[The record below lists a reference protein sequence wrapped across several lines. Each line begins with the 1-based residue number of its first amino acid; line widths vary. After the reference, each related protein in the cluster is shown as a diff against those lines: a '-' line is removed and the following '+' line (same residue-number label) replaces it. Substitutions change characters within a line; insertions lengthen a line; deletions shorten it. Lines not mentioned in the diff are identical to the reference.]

1 MLQAAIN
8 SAKSAPNQI
17 VYWSRLF
24 DWKNQ
29 TLTPNPDV
37 IYVMPFF
44 NTKDAGPMVLELPA
58 ASDDGSI
65 TGTIMDCWQAPLED
79 VGPAGADKGKGG
91 KYLILPPT
99 YEGAA
104 PDGYI
109 ALRSLNFQGYAL
121 LRSILKGGS
130 EADLARAIGYARRIK
145 FYPLS
150 EAPHPPETKFVDAID
165 VVFDAT
171 IPYDLSFFQS
181 LDRIVQIE
189 PWLPRDKAMIDMLK
203 SIGIVKGKPFSP
215 SQKAQE
221 TLSAA
226 AREARAWFDV
236 RYESSFET
244 FYEGTRW
251 VLPFVSEL
259 KDTVATLYETP
270 DGYSVDGR
278 GLADTY
284 AFSTIKHLGAGQF
297 YLIAIKDEGGAAFD
311 GSQAYRL
318 TSLPTRRSGNI
329 GPWSPMIARRTP
341 SFGTF
346 PGQAAPRKA
355 RAFKRTR
362 TAPSMSILAP
372 SLQRERNRTGSRPRT
387 ARNSRSCFELMA
399 QKRRF
404 SIKSGNYPT
413 SGAFNPRLGG
423 GALGTPHEPLTFS
436 FAHRVGRFPI
446 GTPSL
451 VSTPLAAYGCPFEI
465 RQGRRAGLAA
475 PGVGGTPRRRGFDE
489 KARE

>member
-1 MLQAAIN
+1 MNEQTLSASDLGNRAIERRAIEVMNWSMPAVNYDRMLQAAID

-44 NTKDAGPMVLELPA
+44 NTKDAGPMVLEVPA

-65 TGTIMDCWQAPLED
+65 TGTIMDCWQAALED

-109 ALRSLNFQGYAL
+109 ALRSLNYQGYAL

-130 EADLARAIGYARRIK
+130 EADLVRAIGYARRIK

-150 EAPHPPETKFVDAID
+150 EAQQPPETKFVDAVD
-165 VVFDAT
+165 VIFDAT
-171 IPYDLSFFQS
+171 IPYDLRFFQS

-189 PWLPRDKAMIDMLK
+189 PWLSRDKAMIDMLK
-203 SIGIVKGKPFSP
+203 SIGIVKGEPFNP
-215 SQKAQE
+215 DPKAQE
-221 TLSAA
+221 ALKAA

-236 RYESSFET
+236 RYESCFET

-259 KDTVATLYETP
+259 KDTVATLYEAP

-297 YLIAIKDEGGAAFD
+297 YLIAIKDKGGAAFD

-318 TSLPTRRSGNI
+318 NIPADAPVRQYWSLV
-329 GPWSPMIARRTP
+329 AYD
-341 SFGTF
+341 
-346 PGQAAPRKA
+346 
-355 RAFKRTR
+355 RATH
-362 TAPSMSILAP
+362 ALI
-372 SLQRERNRTGSRPRT
+372 RNVSR
-387 ARNSRSCFELMA
+387 ASRSSQSAGLQKNEDGSVDVYFGPQPPRGKESNWIATKEGAQFEVMF
-399 QKRRF
+399 R
-404 SIKSGNYPT
+404 
-413 SGAFNPRLGG
+413 
-423 GALGTPHEPLTFS
+423 
-436 FAHRVGRFPI
+436 
-446 GTPSL
+446 
-451 VSTPLAAYGCPFEI
+451 AYGPETAF
-465 RQGRRAGLAA
+465 
-475 PGVGGTPRRRGFDE
+475 FD
-489 KARE
+489 KTWKLPDIQRVA